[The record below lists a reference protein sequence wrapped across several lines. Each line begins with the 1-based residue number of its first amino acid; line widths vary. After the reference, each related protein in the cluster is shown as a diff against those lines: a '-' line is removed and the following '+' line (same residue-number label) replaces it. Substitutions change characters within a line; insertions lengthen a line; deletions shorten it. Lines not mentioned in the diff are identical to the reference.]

1 MAGTEKMIDYPRLIK
16 TLIRHECNNGIIETK
31 PYIDSVGKLTIGI
44 GRNLT
49 DNGITEEEALM
60 LCRNDIQSAC
70 KDITML
76 VTEFWMLDS
85 VRQEVL
91 VNMMF
96 NLGFP
101 TLARFKLML
110 DAVNNKDWHE
120 ASRQMLSS
128 RWASQTGSRATE
140 LSSAMLTGEFQ
151 KEKGE

>member
-1 MAGTEKMIDYPRLIK
+1 LS
-16 TLIRHECNNGIIETK
+16 LN
-31 PYIDSVGKLTIGI
+31 
-44 GRNLT
+44 
-49 DNGITEEEALM
+49 
-60 LCRNDIQSAC
+60 
-70 KDITML
+70 
-76 VTEFWMLDS
+76 FWMLDS

-120 ASRQMLSS
+120 ASKQMLSS
-128 RWASQTGSRATE
+128 RWASQVGYRATE

>member
-1 MAGTEKMIDYPRLIK
+1 MIDYPRLTR

-49 DNGITEEEALM
+49 DNGITEEEALI
-60 LCRNDIQSAC
+60 LCRHDIENAC
-70 KDITML
+70 KDIVML
-76 VTEFWMLDS
+76 VPNYWMLDS

-101 TLARFKLML
+101 VFSRFKLML
-110 DAVNNKDWHE
+110 QAVNDKDWHE

-128 RWASQTGSRATE
+128 RWAQQVGYRATE
-140 LSSAMLTGEFQ
+140 LSSAMLTGEFK